1 MKLSKRSA
9 GELAAI
15 LGMVAVVCTLAVL
28 QYRWTGEISRS
39 EQQRLKANLTTGV
52 RGFEQEFSYDFE
64 RLCETFEID
73 PEVSPE
79 SLETLLLRQKIDWDR
94 MAARPALIARVDIWR
109 LEEGH
114 ASFESFD
121 LKDDSRGEAGGKR
134 FLEAA
139 VWPERLGSLLPYL
152 ERQAQLLNARVIGD
166 REALY
171 YPWTFQGNTPAL
183 VRPIFHVANAQDVY
197 VQLEGFLI
205 LEFNREVLEQQY
217 VPDLVVRHFGEPG
230 LTSFGVAVRT
240 VKAPYRTI
248 YISNAN
254 LGYASNANSAVSSSA
269 PDAAVNLFES
279 VAEEARRR
287 GHAQVQAT
295 AGNEQWQLVVQ
306 DPAGSVDVG
315 VAQWRRRNLAISFG
329 LLAALAGT
337 MVLLFSVAR
346 RAERLANLQME
357 FVAGV
362 SHELCTPLAVI
373 NSAAENIVDGVVE
386 GAAQVQEYGTII
398 REQGRR
404 LERLVDE
411 VLLFAA
417 GRFGRLGYDL
427 RPTEVA
433 PILEQSLAAS
443 EAMLRDAGF
452 TIHKEMSAQL
462 PFVIADP
469 EALGKCVENLISN
482 AMKYSGENHCVAL
495 RAVCAP
501 DQGPPEVQISV
512 EDKGIGISPADL
524 PHIFEPFYRAQGVR
538 DGQVRGVGLGLYL
551 VKRMMEAMG
560 GRVSVASKLSKGS
573 VFTLHFPAF
582 DSAEPHYNDAAKAEV
597 GKA

>member
-1 MKLSKRSA
+1 MKWSKRSA
-9 GELAAI
+9 IELTAI
-15 LGMVAVVCTLAVL
+15 FGMVAVVCTLAAL

-39 EQQRLKANLTTGV
+39 EQQRLKANVTTSV
-52 RGFEQEFSYDFE
+52 RGFDQEFSYDFE
-64 RLCETFEID
+64 RLCEAFEID
-73 PEVSPE
+73 PEAPQE
-79 SLETLLLRQKIDWDR
+79 DLENRIQRQQSGWER
-94 MAARPALIARVDIWR
+94 VASRPALLAGVDIWR

-114 ASFESFD
+114 ASFESLD
-121 LKDDSRGEAGGKR
+121 GSGRRSSG
-134 FLEAA
+134 AA
-139 VWPERLGSLLPYL
+139 LPERLVSLRPYL

-171 YPWTFQGNTPAL
+171 YPWNFQGSMPAL
-183 VRPIFHVANAQDVY
+183 IRPIFHVENARDMY
-197 VQLEGFLI
+197 VQLQGFLI
-205 LEFNREVLEQQY
+205 LEFNKEFLEQQY
-217 VPDLVVRHFGEPG
+217 VPELVVRYFGEPRF
-230 LTSFGVAVRT
+230 TSFGVAVRT
-240 VKAPYRTI
+240 SKAPYRSI
-248 YISNAN
+248 YMSNAN
-254 LGYASNANSAVSSSA
+254 AAASPSA

-279 VAEEARRR
+279 VSEEARRR
-287 GHAQVQAT
+287 GHAPLQA
-295 AGNEQWQLVVQ
+295 GGEEQWQLVVQ

-329 LLAALAGT
+329 LLAILAGT
-337 MVLLFSVAR
+337 MALLFSVSR
-346 RAERLANLQME
+346 RAERLAKLQME

-386 GAAQVQEYGTII
+386 GAAQVREYGTII

-417 GRFGRLGYDL
+417 GRFGRSGYDL

-443 EAMLRDAGF
+443 EAMLRDGGF
-452 TIHKEMSAQL
+452 TFQKEIGADL

-482 AMKYSGENHCVAL
+482 AMKYSGESRWIAL
-495 RAVCAP
+495 RAVSTP
-501 DQGPPEVQISV
+501 NQVSPEVHIIV
-512 EDKGIGISPADL
+512 EDRGIGIAPADL
-524 PHIFEPFYRAQGVR
+524 PHIFEPFYRAQEVR

-560 GRVSVASKLSKGS
+560 GGVSVTSKPGKGS
-573 VFTLHFPAF
+573 TFTLHFAVF
-582 DSAEPHYNDAAKAEV
+582 DSIEPHHADTAKAEV
-597 GKA
+597 AKA

>member
-1 MKLSKRSA
+1 M
-9 GELAAI
+9 ELGAI

-39 EQQRLKANLTTGV
+39 EQQRLKANLTTSV

-64 RLCETFEID
+64 RLCEAFEID
-73 PEVSPE
+73 PEVPE
-79 SLETLLLRQKIDWDR
+79 ASLESRLLHQRSEWER
-94 MAARPALIARVDIWR
+94 MTSRDALLARVDIWKV
-109 LEEGH
+109 EEGH
-114 ASFESFD
+114 ASFES
-121 LKDDSRGEAGGKR
+121 LGASGRHSAEASLPGRLDSLRQ
-134 FLEAA
+134 
-139 VWPERLGSLLPYL
+139 YL

-171 YPWTFQGNTPAL
+171 YPWTFQGPAPAL
-183 VRPIFHVANAQDVY
+183 VRPIFHVVNARDMY
-197 VQLEGFLI
+197 VQLQGFLI
-205 LEFNREVLEQQY
+205 LEFNQEFLEQQY
-217 VPDLVVRHFGEPG
+217 VPELVVRHFGEPG
-230 LTSFGVAVRT
+230 LTSFGMAVRT
-240 VKAPYRTI
+240 MKAPYRTI
-248 YISNAN
+248 YTSS
-254 LGYASNANSAVSSSA
+254 GNSTVSKFA
-269 PDAAVNLFES
+269 PDASVNLFDS

-287 GHAQVQAT
+287 GHAPLQA
-295 AGNEQWQLVVQ
+295 AIGSEQWQLVVQ

-329 LLAALAGT
+329 LLAILAGT
-337 MVLLFSVAR
+337 MALLFSVSR
-346 RAERLANLQME
+346 RAERLAKLQME

-386 GAAQVQEYGTII
+386 GPAQVREYGAMI

-417 GRFGRLGYDL
+417 GRFGRSGYDL
-427 RPTEVA
+427 RPIEVV

-452 TIHKEMSAQL
+452 TFQKEIGPQL
-462 PFVIADP
+462 PFVIADS
-469 EALGKCVENLISN
+469 EALGKCVENLVSN
-482 AMKYSGENHCVAL
+482 AMKYSSENRWVSL
-495 RAVCAP
+495 RAICAP
-501 DQGPPEVQISV
+501 RQGLPEVQISV

-524 PHIFEPFYRAQGVR
+524 PHVFEPFYRAQSVR
-538 DGQVRGVGLGLYL
+538 DGQIRGVGLGLYL

-560 GRVSVASKLSKGS
+560 GNVTVSSRLYKGS
-573 VFTLHFPAF
+573 VFTLHLPVF
-582 DSAEPHYNDAAKAEV
+582 DSAEPNHGDTAKVEVAKA
-597 GKA
+597 

>member
-9 GELAAI
+9 MELAAI
-15 LGMVAVVCTLAVL
+15 LGMVGVVCTLAVL

-52 RGFEQEFSYDFE
+52 RGFDQEFSYDFE

-73 PEVSPE
+73 PEVSPA
-79 SLETLLLRQKIDWDR
+79 SLESRILRQQSDWER
-94 MAARPALIARVDIWR
+94 TASRPALIARVDIWK

-114 ASFESFD
+114 ASFESFEA
-121 LKDDSRGEAGGKR
+121 RGEKSGEASARR
-134 FLEAA
+134 FVEAA
-139 VWPERLGSLLPYL
+139 WPERLGSLLPYL

-171 YPWTFQGNTPAL
+171 YPWTFQGDTPAL
-183 VRPIFHVANAQDVY
+183 IRPIFHVENPQDMY
-197 VQLEGFLI
+197 VQLQGFLI

-217 VPDLVVRHFGEPG
+217 VPELVVRHFGEPG
-230 LTSFGVAVRT
+230 LISFGVAVRT

-248 YISNAN
+248 YTSNAN
-254 LGYASNANSAVSSSA
+254 SGYASNANAAVGSST

-287 GHAQVQAT
+287 GHAPLQAA

-329 LLAALAGT
+329 LLAVLAGT

-417 GRFGRLGYDL
+417 GRFGRSGYDL
-427 RPTEVA
+427 RPTEVV
-433 PILEQSLAAS
+433 PIVEQSLAAS

-452 TIHKEMSAQL
+452 TIDKEIGAQL
-462 PFVIADP
+462 PLVIADP

-482 AMKYSGENHCVAL
+482 AMKYSGENRWVAL
-495 RAVCAP
+495 RAICAP
-501 DQGPPEVQISV
+501 DQGSPEVRIIV
-512 EDKGIGISPADL
+512 EDRGIGISAADL
-524 PHIFEPFYRAQGVR
+524 AHIFEPFYRAQGVR

-560 GRVSVASKLSKGS
+560 GRVSVSSKLAKGS
-573 VFTLHFPAF
+573 VFTLHFPVF
-582 DSAEPHYNDAAKAEV
+582 DSAEPRHSDAAKVEV

>member
-1 MKLSKRSA
+1 MKWSKRSA
-9 GELAAI
+9 MELGAI

-39 EQQRLKANLTTGV
+39 EQQRLKANLTTSV
-52 RGFEQEFSYDFE
+52 RGFEQEFSYDIE
-64 RLCETFEID
+64 RLCEAFEID
-73 PEVSPE
+73 PEVAPASLE
-79 SLETLLLRQKIDWDR
+79 SLIPHQRSAWERV
-94 MAARPALIARVDIWR
+94 ASRPALLARVDLWN

-114 ASFESFD
+114 ASFESFEASGRH
-121 LKDDSRGEAGGKR
+121 LAEASLPLRLDS
-134 FLEAA
+134 LHQ
-139 VWPERLGSLLPYL
+139 YL

-171 YPWTFQGNTPAL
+171 YPWTFQGPAPAL
-183 VRPIFHVANAQDVY
+183 VRPIFHVENARDMY
-197 VQLEGFLI
+197 VQLQGFLI
-205 LEFNREVLEQQY
+205 LEFNEEFLEQQY
-217 VPDLVVRHFGEPG
+217 VPELVVRHFGEPG

-240 VKAPYRTI
+240 IKAPNRTI
-248 YISNAN
+248 YTT
-254 LGYASNANSAVSSSA
+254 NANSGVSNSP

-287 GHAQVQAT
+287 GHAPLQA
-295 AGNEQWQLVVQ
+295 AIGSEQWQLVVQ

-315 VAQWRRRNLAISFG
+315 VAQWRHRNLAISFG
-329 LLAALAGT
+329 LLAILAGT

-346 RAERLANLQME
+346 RAERLAKLQME

-386 GAAQVQEYGTII
+386 GAAQVQQYGAMI

-417 GRFGRLGYDL
+417 GRFGRSGYDL
-427 RPTEVA
+427 RPTEVV

-452 TIHKEMSAQL
+452 TFQKEISPQL
-462 PFVIADP
+462 PFVIADS
-469 EALGKCVENLISN
+469 EALSKCVENLVSN
-482 AMKYSGENHCVAL
+482 AMKYSGENRWVAL
-495 RAVCAP
+495 RAVCATR
-501 DQGPPEVQISV
+501 QGLPEVQISV
-512 EDKGIGISPADL
+512 EDRGIGISPADL
-524 PHIFEPFYRAQGVR
+524 VHVFEPFYRAQSVR
-538 DGQVRGVGLGLYL
+538 DGQIRGVGLGLYL

-560 GRVSVASKLSKGS
+560 GHVSVSSRPFKGS
-573 VFTLHFPAF
+573 VFTLHLPVF
-582 DSAEPHYNDAAKAEV
+582 DSADANHSDAAKVEV
-597 GKA
+597 AKA

>member
-1 MKLSKRSA
+1 MKWSKRSA
-9 GELAAI
+9 IELAAI

-39 EQQRLKANLTTGV
+39 EQQRLKANLATGI

-64 RLCETFEID
+64 RLCEAFEIGL
-73 PEVSPE
+73 EVPPGN
-79 SLETLLLRQKIDWDR
+79 LENRILRQQSDWER
-94 MAARPALIARVDIWR
+94 ITSRPALLAGVHIWK

-114 ASFESFD
+114 GSFES
-121 LKDDSRGEAGGKR
+121 LEASGKRYVEAG
-134 FLEAA
+134 
-139 VWPERLGSLLPYL
+139 WPERLQPLRPYL

-171 YPWTFQGNTPAL
+171 YPWSFQEYAPAL
-183 VRPIFHVANAQDVY
+183 VRPIFRVEDPRDMY
-197 VQLEGFLI
+197 VQLQGFLI
-205 LEFNREVLEQQY
+205 LELNQVFLEQQY
-217 VPDLVVRHFGEPG
+217 VPDLVVRHFGDPG

-240 VKAPYRTI
+240 VKAPYRSI
-248 YISNAN
+248 YSSNAN
-254 LGYASNANSAVSSSA
+254 ALASSSA
-269 PDAAVNLFES
+269 PDAAVNLIES

-287 GHAQVQAT
+287 GHAPVQAT
-295 AGNEQWQLVVQ
+295 AEKEQWQLIVQ

-315 VAQWRRRNLAISFG
+315 VAQWRRRNLTISFG

-337 MVLLFSVAR
+337 MTLLFSVTR
-346 RAERLANLQME
+346 RAERLAKLQME

-386 GAAQVQEYGTII
+386 GAAQVHEYGSII

-427 RPTEVA
+427 RPTEIV
-433 PILEQSLAAS
+433 PILEQNLAAS

-452 TIHKEMSAQL
+452 TFHKEISPQL
-462 PFVIADP
+462 PCVISDP
-469 EALGKCVENLISN
+469 EALCKCVENLISN
-482 AMKYSGENHCVAL
+482 AMKYSGDSRWVAL
-495 RAVCAP
+495 RAVRVP
-501 DQGPPEVQISV
+501 DRGLPEVRVTV
-512 EDKGIGISPADL
+512 EDRGIGISPADL
-524 PHIFEPFYRAQGVR
+524 PHLFEPFYRAQDVR
-538 DGQVRGVGLGLYL
+538 EGQVRGVGLGLYL

-560 GRVSVASKLSKGS
+560 GRVTVSSKLTKGS
-573 VFTLHFPAF
+573 AFTLHFPIF
-582 DSAEPHYNDAAKAEV
+582 DSTEPRHADSAKAELA
-597 GKA
+597 KT

>member
-1 MKLSKRSA
+1 M
-9 GELAAI
+9 ELGTI

-39 EQQRLKANLTTGV
+39 EQQRLKANLTTSV

-64 RLCETFEID
+64 RLCEAFEID
-73 PEVSPE
+73 PEVPE
-79 SLETLLLRQKIDWDR
+79 ASLESRLLHQRSEWER
-94 MAARPALIARVDIWR
+94 MTSRDALLARVDIWK

-114 ASFESFD
+114 ASFES
-121 LKDDSRGEAGGKR
+121 
-134 FLEAA
+134 LEASGRHLA
-139 VWPERLGSLLPYL
+139 EASLPGRLDSLRQYL

-171 YPWTFQGNTPAL
+171 YPWTFQGPAPAL
-183 VRPIFHVANAQDVY
+183 VRPIFHVVNARDMY
-197 VQLEGFLI
+197 VQLQGFLI
-205 LEFNREVLEQQY
+205 LEFNQEFLEQQY
-217 VPDLVVRHFGEPG
+217 VPELVVRHFGEPG

-240 VKAPYRTI
+240 MKTPYRTI
-248 YISNAN
+248 YTSS
-254 LGYASNANSAVSSSA
+254 GNSTVSKFA
-269 PDAAVNLFES
+269 PDASVNLFDS

-287 GHAQVQAT
+287 GHAPLQA
-295 AGNEQWQLVVQ
+295 AIGSEQWQLVVQ

-329 LLAALAGT
+329 LLAILAGT
-337 MVLLFSVAR
+337 MALLFSVSR
-346 RAERLANLQME
+346 RAERLAKLQME

-386 GAAQVQEYGTII
+386 GPAQVREYGAMI

-417 GRFGRLGYDL
+417 GRFGRSGYDL
-427 RPTEVA
+427 RPIEVV

-452 TIHKEMSAQL
+452 TFQKEISPQL
-462 PFVIADP
+462 PFVIADS
-469 EALGKCVENLISN
+469 EALGKCVENLVSN
-482 AMKYSGENHCVAL
+482 AMKYSGENRRVSL
-495 RAVCAP
+495 RAICAP
-501 DQGPPEVQISV
+501 RQGLPEVQISV

-524 PHIFEPFYRAQGVR
+524 PHVFEPFYRAQSVR
-538 DGQVRGVGLGLYL
+538 DGQIRGVGLGLYL

-560 GRVSVASKLSKGS
+560 GNVTVSSKLYKGS
-573 VFTLHFPAF
+573 VFTLHLPVF
-582 DSAEPHYNDAAKAEV
+582 DSAEPNHGDAAKVEV
-597 GKA
+597 AKA

>member
-1 MKLSKRSA
+1 MKWSKRA
-9 GELAAI
+9 AIELAAI

-39 EQQRLKANLTTGV
+39 EQQRLKANVTTSV
-52 RGFEQEFSYDFE
+52 RGFDQEFSYDFE
-64 RLCETFEID
+64 RLCEAFEIG
-73 PEVSPE
+73 PEVPQANLE
-79 SLETLLLRQKIDWDR
+79 SRIVRQQSDWER
-94 MAARPALIARVDIWR
+94 VASRPALLAGIDIWK

-114 ASFESFD
+114 AGFKSFE
-121 LKDDSRGEAGGKR
+121 DSGKR
-134 FLEAA
+134 FVEAS
-139 VWPERLGSLLPYL
+139 WPERLSSLRPYL
-152 ERQAQLLNARVIGD
+152 ERQAELLNARVIGD
-166 REALY
+166 RQAIY
-171 YPWTFQGNTPAL
+171 YPWTFLGSAPVL
-183 VRPIFHVANAQDVY
+183 IRPIFHLENAQDMY
-197 VQLEGFLI
+197 VQLQGFLI
-205 LEFNREVLEQQY
+205 LEFNKEFLEKQY
-217 VPDLVVRHFGEPG
+217 VPELVVRHFGEPRV
-230 LTSFGVAVRT
+230 TSFGVAVRT
-240 VKAPYRTI
+240 MNAPYRTI
-248 YISNAN
+248 Y
-254 LGYASNANSAVSSSA
+254 ASSATSPASSSA
-269 PDAAVNLFES
+269 PDAAVNLVES

-287 GHAQVQAT
+287 GHAPLQAT
-295 AGNEQWQLVVQ
+295 AENDQWQLVVQ

-329 LLAALAGT
+329 LLAVLAGT

-386 GAAQVQEYGTII
+386 GAVQVQEYGTII

-417 GRFGRLGYDL
+417 GRVGRLGYDL
-427 RPTEVA
+427 RPTEVV
-433 PILEQSLAAS
+433 PILEQSLSAS
-443 EAMLRDAGF
+443 EAMLRDEGF
-452 TIHKEMSAQL
+452 TFHKEISPQL
-462 PFVIADP
+462 PFVVADP

-482 AMKYSGENHCVAL
+482 AMKYSGENRWVAL
-495 RAVCAP
+495 RAGCVLN
-501 DQGPPEVQISV
+501 QGSPEVQISI

-524 PHIFEPFYRAQGVR
+524 PHVFEPFYRAESVR
-538 DGQVRGVGLGLYL
+538 DGQIRGVGLGLYL

-560 GRVSVASKLSKGS
+560 GGVSVSSKLSKGS

-582 DSAEPHYNDAAKAEV
+582 DSAEPHHTPAVKAEV
-597 GKA
+597 LKG

>member
-1 MKLSKRSA
+1 MKFSKRS
-9 GELAAI
+9 GMELAAI

-39 EQQRLKANLTTGV
+39 EQQRLKANLTTSV
-52 RGFEQEFSYDFE
+52 RGFDQEFSYDFE
-64 RLCETFEID
+64 RLCEAFEID
-73 PEVSPE
+73 PEVPPS
-79 SLETLLLRQKIDWDR
+79 SLENRILRQQGDWER
-94 MAARPALIARVDIWR
+94 VASRRALLAGVDIWK

-121 LKDDSRGEAGGKR
+121 REGKR
-134 FLEAA
+134 FVEGP
-139 VWPERLGSLLPYL
+139 WPERLGSLHQYL

-166 REALY
+166 REAVY
-171 YPWTFQGNTPAL
+171 YPWTFQGHTPAL
-183 VRPIFHVANAQDVY
+183 IRPIFHVENPREMY
-197 VQLEGFLI
+197 VQLQGFLI
-205 LEFNREVLEQQY
+205 LEFNQDFLEQQY

-230 LTSFGVAVRT
+230 LTSFGVVVRT
-240 VKAPYRTI
+240 VQAPYRAI
-248 YISNAN
+248 YTS
-254 LGYASNANSAVSSSA
+254 SANSAVSGSA

-287 GHAQVQAT
+287 GHAPLQA
-295 AGNEQWQLVVQ
+295 ASGSEQWQLVVR

-329 LLAALAGT
+329 LLAILAGT

-346 RAERLANLQME
+346 RAERLAKLQME

-386 GAAQVQEYGTII
+386 GPTQVQEYGTMI

-417 GRFGRLGYDL
+417 GHFGRLGYDL
-427 RPTEVA
+427 RPIEVI
-433 PILEQSLAAS
+433 PILEQGLAAS
-443 EAMLRDAGF
+443 ETMLREAGF
-452 TIHKEMSAQL
+452 AFQKEISPQL
-462 PFVIADP
+462 PLVIADP
-469 EALGKCVENLISN
+469 EALSKCVENLISN
-482 AMKYSGENHCVAL
+482 AMKYSGENRWVSL

-501 DQGPPEVQISV
+501 DQGLPEVLISV
-512 EDKGIGISPADL
+512 EDRGIGISPADL
-524 PHIFEPFYRAQGVR
+524 PHVFEPFYRSQGVR
-538 DGQVRGVGLGLYL
+538 DGHVRGVGLGLYL

-560 GRVSVASKLSKGS
+560 GRIRVSSKLSQGS
-573 VFTLHFPAF
+573 VFTMHFPLF
-582 DSAEPHYNDAAKAEV
+582 DSREPQRSDAAKAEV
-597 GKA
+597 AKA